1 MLYVNDNKLKEFRFF
16 YDPAIF
22 LEHGFW
28 SNPPGCSITVAY
40 DKKNSI
46 KAKKFVEDLK
56 IYKRP
61 YSSSINYADIAFKL
75 EEME

>member
-1 MLYVNDNKLKEFRFF
+1 
-16 YDPAIF
+16 
-22 LEHGFW
+22 
-28 SNPPGCSITVAY
+28 VAY

-56 IYKRP
+56 IYKDP
-61 YSSSINYADIAFKL
+61 FGYSYADYTFKL